1 MNGQSLRILQVLL
14 WVVCA
19 SHIIIGG
26 GIMISPAFQ
35 QQMEAA
41 YGASMVWTDE
51 LSYLARILGVF
62 MLGFGVVGI
71 AAAIDPL
78 RYRVLVYGFA
88 GVMLIRA
95 GQRIVHQN
103 ELQVAFGLDAGRLW
117 LNAAFFALLAIALI
131 VLLHLATS
139 QPRSASGER

>member
-1 MNGQSLRILQVLL
+1 MNDKALRILQVLL

-19 SHIIIGG
+19 SHITIGG

-41 YGASMVWTDE
+41 YGASIVWTDD
-51 LSYLARILGVF
+51 LTYLARILGVF
-62 MLGFGVVGI
+62 MLGLGAVGI

-88 GVMLIRA
+88 GVMLIRV
-95 GQRIVHQN
+95 GQRLVHHREIQ
-103 ELQVAFGLDAGRLW
+103 ETFGLETGRMIV
-117 LNAAFFALLAIALI
+117 NGVFFAALAIALI
-131 VLLHLATS
+131 VLLQIAGARR
-139 QPRSASGER
+139 PASPV